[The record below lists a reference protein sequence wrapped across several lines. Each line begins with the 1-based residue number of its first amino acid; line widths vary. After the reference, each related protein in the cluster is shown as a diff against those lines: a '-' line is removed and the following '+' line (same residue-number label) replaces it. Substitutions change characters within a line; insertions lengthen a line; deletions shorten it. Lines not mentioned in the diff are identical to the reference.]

1 MICTFTDYENSLS
14 AVFVQTIFKKL
25 ENSILYVK
33 WYAFLCGLASH
44 LTAIKFHI
52 DIF

>member
-1 MICTFTDYENSLS
+1 MICPFSDYENSLS
-14 AVFVQTIFKKL
+14 AVFVQTIFRKL

-33 WYAFLCGLASH
+33 WYAVLCGLASH
-44 LTAIKFHI
+44 LTAIILQF